1 MRDKVRT
8 LFAAVILSGVIVLGI
23 GLYYVLV
30 KAGLP
35 YQDAPTDLAI
45 EWMADQRAGE
55 TLSQTGALVLGIGVL
70 GQILLYLS
78 KRKKKETA

>member
-23 GLYYVLV
+23 GLYYVHV

-35 YQDAPTDLAI
+35 
-45 EWMADQRAGE
+45 
-55 TLSQTGALVLGIGVL
+55 
-70 GQILLYLS
+70 
-78 KRKKKETA
+78 